1 MKFQYNVNV
10 NDQDYLDYHI
20 FWMLRSPY
28 GKKQM
33 VSFRI
38 VITVIFAVFILIS
51 LFGGKFTVDA
61 FIGILPLL
69 ILLLL
74 FHMLLAKFVV
84 WSIKGQLRT
93 LKKSG
98 KMGYSPDAVIEFGED
113 RFVEMT
119 PDNKTEHTYSAI
131 ERVSIVDDKV
141 IYIHINNVMSYIL
154 PFSCFESKGQYDD
167 FFRFLKTKCANIDV
181 Y

>member
-1 MKFQYNVNV
+1 MTKNSTSIITGKEITFKVSYYDKDFRNVIYTSNI
-10 NDQDYLDYHI
+10 NMYG
-20 FWMLRSPY
+20 MLN
-28 GKKQM
+28 
-33 VSFRI
+33 
-38 VITVIFAVFILIS
+38 
-51 LFGGKFTVDA
+51 
-61 FIGILPLL
+61 
-69 ILLLL
+69 
-74 FHMLLAKFVV
+74 
-84 WSIKGQLRT
+84 
-93 LKKSG
+93 
-98 KMGYSPDAVIEFGED
+98 ED

-141 IYIHINNVMSYIL
+141 IYIHINNVMSYML